1 MTKKLDDI
9 LQNLSHILIDNKL
22 KLSLCE
28 SCTGGLLSKLCTDIS
43 GSSLWFKGSIVSYD
57 NEIKEKIGVSEKTI
71 KNFGAVSRETAME
84 MCKSALILT
93 GSDICLSI
101 TGIAGPSG
109 GTKEK
114 PVGTVYFSYIDK
126 SGYEYYEKYVFEGD
140 RTDIRNCAAFHGF
153 QIISKCVSE
162 SKTK

>member
-1 MTKKLDDI
+1 MSAKKL
-9 LQNLSHILIDNKL
+9 L
-22 KLSLCE
+22 
-28 SCTGGLLSKLCTDIS
+28 
-43 GSSLWFKGSIVSYD
+43 
-57 NEIKEKIGVSEKTI
+57 
-71 KNFGAVSRETAME
+71 KNFGAVSKETAME

-153 QIISKCVSE
+153 QIIFKCVSE